1 MPGGAGMTSP
11 RLSAAVCASE
21 SLVAWS
27 ADAIRLLTIDWA
39 ELVSTPVAEDVRYE
53 NHELEA
59 CCALPGAGAAPAGDA
74 GMLEGYV
81 PPPPAAL
88 NQDAADDLKSAHG
101 DGFGF
106 DGMLGSAG
114 RAGEAEPNGHEG
126 SEGSCDVYEPK
137 YEPTPDGPEP
147 ELL

>member
-1 MPGGAGMTSP
+1 MTSP

-39 ELVSTPVAEDVRYE
+39 ELVSKPEDVRYE

-59 CCALPGAGAAPAGDA
+59 PAGARAEPSGDA
-74 GMLEGYV
+74 GIDEGYG
-81 PPPPAAL
+81 PPPPAGES
-88 NQDAADDLKSAHG
+88 QDDADDLKSAHA

-106 DGMLGSAG
+106 DGMLWSAG

-126 SEGSCDVYEPK
+126 SDGSIDVYDPK
-137 YEPTPDGPEP
+137 YEPAPDAPVS

>member
-1 MPGGAGMTSP
+1 MTSP
-11 RLSAAVCASE
+11 KLLAAVCASE

-53 NHELEA
+53 NHELD
-59 CCALPGAGAAPAGDA
+59 APAGAKAAPSGDA
-74 GMLEGYV
+74 GIDEGYG
-81 PPPPAAL
+81 PPPPAGES
-88 NQDAADDLKSAHG
+88 QDDADDLKSAHA